1 MNALYS
7 PQRRLPSRY
16 VSRRHDD
23 PSVRPDL
30 VRRVKTRI
38 QADSANGRSV
48 RALLKRILQEEGITG
63 FYRGFGATM
72 LNTFSMRTSFF
83 SPPFPSLPTKRP
95 ATEYAYFFFY
105 SLVRTSYLKR
115 LAARRP
121 GGSPAAPLSTIA
133 ELALGAVAGA
143 LAQIFTIPV

>member
-23 PSVRPDL
+23 PSVPPDL

-83 SPPFPSLPTKRP
+83 SPPFPFLSLPPNQTSHNRIRLFLLLLPRP
-95 ATEYAYFFFY
+95 HVVLEAPR
-105 SLVRTSYLKR
+105 RT
-115 LAARRP
+115 AARRLARRTALDHRRARTGR
-121 GGSPAAPLSTIA
+121 GGR
-133 ELALGAVAGA
+133 
-143 LAQIFTIPV
+143 